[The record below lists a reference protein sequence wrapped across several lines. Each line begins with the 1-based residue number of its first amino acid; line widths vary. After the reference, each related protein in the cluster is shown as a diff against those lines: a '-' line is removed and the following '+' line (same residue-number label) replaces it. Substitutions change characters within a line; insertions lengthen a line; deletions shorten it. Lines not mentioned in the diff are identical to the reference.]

1 MRASLGVGIIRA
13 SASRFFWVLEV
24 VPFGGRGV
32 LGLAAPAASRGT
44 PGRVP
49 PSSSSSST
57 SAAWWHGVSV
67 ASLRR
72 KGFVVLSVGDSQ
84 GGWLRNSGPCLDSD
98 PVVL

>member
-1 MRASLGVGIIRA
+1 MRTSLRVGIIRA
-13 SASRFFWVLEV
+13 SASRFVWVLEV

-49 PSSSSSST
+49 PSSSST
-57 SAAWWHGVSV
+57 SATCYHGVSD

-72 KGFVVLSVGDSQ
+72 KDFVVLSVGDSQ
-84 GGWLRNSGPCLDSD
+84 EGWLCNSGPCLDSD
-98 PVVL
+98 HVVL